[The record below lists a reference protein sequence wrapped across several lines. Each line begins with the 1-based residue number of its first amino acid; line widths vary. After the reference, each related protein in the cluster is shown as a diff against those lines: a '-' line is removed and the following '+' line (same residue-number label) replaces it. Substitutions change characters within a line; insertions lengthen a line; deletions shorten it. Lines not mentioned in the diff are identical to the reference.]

1 MAMDVNTSEPTN
13 VATHVYSGSN
23 EEIIREC
30 SKDIM
35 SNDYNVQFNATH
47 QLRKLSSIGIVG
59 IVHSKPHINTYD

>member
-1 MAMDVNTSEPTN
+1 MAMDVNTTSEPTN

-35 SNDYNVQFNATH
+35 SNDYNVQFNATI
-47 QLRKLSSIGIVG
+47 QLRKLSSIGIV
-59 IVHSKPHINTYD
+59 HSKPHRNNYD